1 MINESF
7 DSLISYCEKENYKGW
22 DPYDGLNSWLTQKTP
37 LGKSRFFRL
46 TWIQLFKRN
55 PLNLRPLFGIKEYN
69 PKGLGLFLIGYCNLY
84 TKTNKKEY
92 FDKIKFISN
101 AILQLQTKGYSGALG
116 YNFDWQARAFFNQN
130 IHQQ

>member
-55 PLNLRPLFGIKEYN
+55 PLNLRPLFE
-69 PKGLGLFLIGYCNLY
+69 
-84 TKTNKKEY
+84 
-92 FDKIKFISN
+92 
-101 AILQLQTKGYSGALG
+101 
-116 YNFDWQARAFFNQN
+116 
-130 IHQQ
+130 